1 MKVLIKADG
10 NVNQARTTDGR
21 SPLFV
26 ASERGNVD
34 TVKVLIEAG
43 CNVNQA
49 GNDGYTPLFV
59 ASQKGNVAIVKV
71 LLEAA
76 CNVNQA
82 TNAGSTPLTM
92 ASYNG
97 NVEVVRLLLQ
107 QSNID
112 TNNALGLATTKNH
125 TEMIQLL
132 KDASTKEVVDLY
144 LLMFTD
150 TATRL
155 NIELTNEHRIAVEKA
170 TRRAINKWG
179 TQIEFTQIEFVR
191 MKKELGKSKEKL
203 DEMKAIEFLAQA
215 ELEYNIK
222 M

>member
-10 NVNQARTTDGR
+10 D
-21 SPLFV
+21 
-26 ASERGNVD
+26 
-34 TVKVLIEAG
+34 
-43 CNVNQA
+43 VNQA

-112 TNNALGLATTKNH
+112 TRIVGNNTWF
-125 TEMIQLL
+125 
-132 KDASTKEVVDLY
+132 D
-144 LLMFTD
+144 
-150 TATRL
+150 
-155 NIELTNEHRIAVEKA
+155 
-170 TRRAINKWG
+170 
-179 TQIEFTQIEFVR
+179 
-191 MKKELGKSKEKL
+191 
-203 DEMKAIEFLAQA
+203 
-215 ELEYNIK
+215 
-222 M
+222 